1 MHQSRLFD
9 VRPEGVIGVR
19 WVALKYVKPGF
30 VLAQRVS
37 DERGRTL
44 LAQGIVLSES
54 YIRRLNRVGVR
65 AVCIHDRATD
75 DVIVNEMVAEPTKAE
90 LLTLTYDTLSEL
102 GSGHFS
108 PKMKPTFL
116 RKKLGPLLEDVIQQ
130 LREGNGAG
138 EQLGSVYIADGELF
152 HHSVNVTFYVL
163 TLGLY
168 LNLPK
173 DDLLNL
179 GIGTLLHDVGKLRV
193 RREVLQKPGRLTP
206 EEFREIQMHSQYG
219 FEILSALADI
229 SATSALIALQ
239 HHERMDGSGYPNGLM
254 GDQIHL
260 FSQLT
265 AVVDVYEALTAN
277 RVYRQAYLPHEA
289 FGLIM
294 RDRGTRLSTVGVDAF
309 RETISIYPLG
319 MSVRLTNG
327 DLAVVIQASA
337 GNDQQPVVRAI
348 ENARGEPIRPYEL
361 DLRNSPD
368 IQIETCES

>member
-1 MHQSRLFD
+1 
-9 VRPEGVIGVR
+9 
-19 WVALKYVKPGF
+19 
-30 VLAQRVS
+30 
-37 DERGRTL
+37 
-44 LAQGIVLSES
+44 
-54 YIRRLNRVGVR
+54 
-65 AVCIHDRATD
+65 
-75 DVIVNEMVAEPTKAE
+75 
-90 LLTLTYDTLSEL
+90 
-102 GSGHFS
+102 
-108 PKMKPTFL
+108 
-116 RKKLGPLLEDVIQQ
+116 
-130 LREGNGAG
+130 
-138 EQLGSVYIADGELF
+138 
-152 HHSVNVTFYVL
+152 
-163 TLGLY
+163 
-168 LNLPK
+168 
-173 DDLLNL
+173 
-179 GIGTLLHDVGKLRV
+179 
-193 RREVLQKPGRLTP
+193 
-206 EEFREIQMHSQYG
+206 
-219 FEILSALADI
+219 
-229 SATSALIALQ
+229 
-239 HHERMDGSGYPNGLM
+239 M